1 MWINIEVAHV
11 KWPQEKQLDSR
22 ELREE
27 KKASF
32 ISVRKIYKN
41 TLNKNFG

>member
-11 KWPQEKQLDSR
+11 KWPQEKQLDFQR
-22 ELREE
+22 IKGGK

-32 ISVRKIYKN
+32 ISVKNIKI
-41 TLNKNFG
+41 L